1 MKDGWFAT
9 GDIGVMSADGFFT
22 IVDRKKDM
30 VLVSGFNVYPNEVE
44 AVIAQMDSVLE
55 VAVIGVPDAT
65 TGEAVRAYVVPNPE
79 HADGIHVTQVIAHC
93 KQQLT
98 SYKVPKHVEVRDEL
112 PKSPVGKVLRKDLKA
127 QVAAETTRS

>member
-9 GDIGVMSADGFFT
+9 GDIAVMSADGFFT

-44 AVIAQMDSVLE
+44 EVIAQMDAVLE

-79 HADGIHVTQVIAHC
+79 HGDAVDVAQIIAHC
-93 KQQLT
+93 KAQLT
-98 SYKVPKHVEVRDEL
+98 SYKVPKQIEVRDEL

-127 QVAAETTRS
+127 QAAAQTTRS